1 MNHKVTLGD
10 LRLELDNID
19 QEVVK
24 LLVKRFHITD
34 EIGAIKSEQGMS
46 IYDESREKVIYD
58 KIRQI
63 CYETLSEDDDIS
75 EIIVD
80 IYTLIMLNS
89 RKRQE
94 LLR

>member
-1 MNHKVTLGD
+1 MNQKVTLGD

-24 LLVKRFHITD
+24 LMIKRFHITD
-34 EIGAIKSEQGMS
+34 EIGAIKHEQGMNV
-46 IYDESREKVIYD
+46 YDESREKVIYD

-75 EIIVD
+75 DIIVD
-80 IYTLIMLNS
+80 IYALIMLNS

>member
-10 LRLELDNID
+10 LRLELDEID
-19 QEVVK
+19 QEVAK
-24 LLVKRFHITD
+24 LLIKRFHITD
-34 EIGAIKSEQGMS
+34 EIGAIKLEQGMNV
-46 IYDESREKVIYD
+46 YDESREKVIYD

-75 EIIVD
+75 DIIVD
-80 IYTLIMLNS
+80 IYALIMLNS

-94 LLR
+94 LLK

>member
-10 LRLELDNID
+10 LRLELDEID
-19 QEVVK
+19 QEVAK
-24 LLVKRFHITD
+24 LLIKRFHITD
-34 EIGAIKSEQGMS
+34 EIGAIKLEQGMNV
-46 IYDESREKVIYD
+46 YDESREKVIYD

-75 EIIVD
+75 DIIVD
-80 IYTLIMLNS
+80 IYALIILNS

-94 LLR
+94 LLK

>member
-10 LRLELDNID
+10 LRLELDEID

-24 LLVKRFHITD
+24 LLIKRFHITD
-34 EIGAIKSEQGMS
+34 EIGAIKFEQGMNV
-46 IYDESREKVIYD
+46 YDESREKAIYD

-63 CYETLSEDDDIS
+63 CYQTLSEDDDIS
-75 EIIVD
+75 DIIVD
-80 IYTLIMLNS
+80 IYALIMLNS

-94 LLR
+94 LLK

>member
-1 MNHKVTLGD
+1 MNQTITLGD

-19 QEVVK
+19 QQVVK

-34 EIGAIKSEQGMS
+34 EIGAIKLEQGMNV
-46 IYDESREKVIYD
+46 YDESREKAIYD

-63 CYETLSEDDDIS
+63 CYETLTEDDDIS
-75 EIIVD
+75 EIIVE
-80 IYTLIMLNS
+80 IYALVLLNS

>member
-89 RKRQE
+89 RNRQE